1 MNIIFVVINKSVP
14 ESNVA
19 ILRDRIKSL
28 GKSFELDD
36 YHIFVQTDLNTKNV
50 HEKITGTDLKESSVL
65 EVLVQNTE
73 SGTWG
78 RAKAGLWE
86 WLKNPA

>member
-19 ILRDRIKSL
+19 ILRDRVKSL

-36 YHIFVQTDLNTKNV
+36 YHIFVQTDFSTNKV

-65 EVLVQNTE
+65 EVIVQNTE
-73 SGTWG
+73 YGNWG
-78 RAKAGLWE
+78 RSKAGLWE
-86 WLKNPA
+86 WLKNPK

>member
-19 ILRDRIKSL
+19 ILRDRVKSL

-36 YHIFVQTDLNTKNV
+36 NHIFVQTELSTNKV
-50 HEKITGTDLKESSVL
+50 HEKITGTDLEESSVL
-65 EVLVQNTE
+65 ELLVQNTE
-73 SGTWG
+73 LGTWG

-86 WLKNPA
+86 WLKSPK